1 MTAPP
6 WTQRLEDAACGP
18 FDKVVVVDMAT
29 STQDT
34 ARRLDAT
41 PGTVVVARRQTA
53 GRGRLGRVW
62 ADTGDEGIAVSFV
75 IARPARPEALAIAAA
90 VGAAVAAESLLD
102 RGLDGMGGVGIK
114 WPNDVVVDGR
124 KLAGILIEQWGGRA
138 VIGIGLNVTQTS
150 WPPRLAERAVSLA
163 QLGAACTRLD
173 ALAALVRAVS
183 VALPVPDDELCE
195 QFARRDVLPDSRAVF
210 RTGGRTITGTVIRID
225 PMHGLLVRT
234 DREHVY
240 LPAATTTVVEWGAES
255 GAP

>member
-1 MTAPP
+1 MTARQ
-6 WTQRLEDAACGP
+6 WTVRLEGAACGP
-18 FDKVVVVDMAT
+18 FKKIVVVDETA

-34 ARRLDAT
+34 VRQLDAA
-41 PGTVVVARRQTA
+41 PGTIVAARRQTA
-53 GRGRLGRVW
+53 GRGRLGRAW
-62 ADTGDEGIAVSFV
+62 ADTGDAGIAVSFV
-75 IARPARPEALAIAAA
+75 VTEPARPEALAIAAA
-90 VGAAVAAESLLD
+90 VGAAVAAESLLG
-102 RGLDGMGGVGIK
+102 RGVGIK

-255 GAP
+255 GTP